1 VENAAKIAVQQN
13 RRVAFSRGL
22 TFARVRGALCV
33 TLPSK
38 REMYYLRARIGA
50 GKFEGCSA
58 ILFWGMGQ
66 SHHWQEN
73 ETYGGKLTE
82 NIVQA
87 VARDLLMSGIQN
99 LEAVGFR
106 VVMSVHD
113 EVVVDAPRG
122 TKVETVVDLLTRL
135 PAWAQGLPL
144 RAAGYEGDYYFKD

>member
-1 VENAAKIAVQQN
+1 
-13 RRVAFSRGL
+13 
-22 TFARVRGALCV
+22 
-33 TLPSK
+33 
-38 REMYYLRARIGA
+38 
-50 GKFEGCSA
+50 
-58 ILFWGMGQ
+58 MGQ

-99 LEAVGFR
+99 LEAIGFR

-135 PAWAQGLPL
+135 PAWTQGLPL